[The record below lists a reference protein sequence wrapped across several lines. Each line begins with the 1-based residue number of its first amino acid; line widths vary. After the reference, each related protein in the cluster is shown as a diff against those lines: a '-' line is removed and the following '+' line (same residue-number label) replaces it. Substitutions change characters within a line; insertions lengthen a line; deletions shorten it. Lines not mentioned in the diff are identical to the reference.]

1 MRRFHVRPLLPASLL
16 LLAFAVSSGSS
27 AAQTGT
33 GLSNRTDAAFAA
45 LMLPH
50 HEGGV
55 KLGQMAAQKGVN
67 AEIRQL
73 GRQIVKAQTSEAKT
87 LRRMV
92 RQFKTTAAMAP
103 EIERR
108 DELDMLMLRSATGME
123 FDRMWLMVISGHH
136 MSAIQ
141 MAQMETRG
149 GRNTAAR
156 LLARRIVIEQ
166 RRELA
171 DFNTLTQKLG

>member
-1 MRRFHVRPLLPASLL
+1 MPRIRLRVL
-16 LLAFAVSSGSS
+16 FAVSVVLLTAAVTSGAS
-27 AAQTGT
+27 AQVTT
-33 GLSNRTDAAFAA
+33 TRYNQTDAAFAA

-55 KLGQMAAQKGVN
+55 ELGQLAADKAVTP
-67 AEIRQL
+67 EIRRL
-73 GRQIVKAQTSEAKT
+73 GGAIVKAQSKEAAI

-92 RQFKTTAAMAP
+92 RQFRTKTSMSP

-108 DELDMLMLRSATGME
+108 DQLDMQMLRNATGME

-141 MAQMETRG
+141 MAQMEKRG
-149 GRNTAAR
+149 GRNGAAR
-156 LLARRIVIEQ
+156 QLASRIVTAQ

-171 DFNTLTQKLG
+171 EFNMLTEQLG